1 MHKISKAET
10 VVFSLLF
17 FVAAML
23 AARVLYMNSI
33 HYLFLLWNLFLAW
46 IPFEL
51 SLRLRSCRNKI
62 TSYVITA
69 AWLLFFPNALYIVT
83 DLMHLGDGY
92 SKAPVWFD
100 AVLLFTSSV
109 TGLVMAFL
117 SLHYVEQFLRR
128 QYTVKYMNATV
139 AFVLFLGSFG
149 VYLGRFLRWNSWDI
163 LTNPVSLLTEIGT
176 RICNPVDYYKTW
188 LITLLFTFLFSI
200 LYFGIKQLPLVLL
213 QKKHPVSAGNRM

>member
-1 MHKISKAET
+1 MHKISRSET

-17 FVAAML
+17 FIAAML

-51 SLRLRSCRNKI
+51 SLRLRPRRNKI
-62 TSYVITA
+62 AGYVITVV
-69 AWLLFFPNALYIVT
+69 WLLFFPNALYIVT

-100 AVLLFTSSV
+100 TILLFTSSV

-128 QYTVKYMNATV
+128 QCALQYVNTTVV
-139 AFVLFLGSFG
+139 FVLFLGPFG

-163 LTNPVSLLTEIGT
+163 VTNPVSLLTEIGI
-176 RICNPVDYYKTW
+176 RIFNPVDYYKTW
-188 LITLLFTFLFSI
+188 LITLLFTFFFSI
-200 LYFGIKQLPLVLL
+200 LYFGIKPLPVVLL
-213 QKKHPVSAGNRM
+213 QKKSPVPNGNRR